1 MRLDRDPVPRTQHI
15 EKECRQKRNH
25 RGAGCLMAADFEAIT
40 VLAQVICVVDDP
52 TRQPEDLA
60 LQLGKQLQPVL
71 FRCRGRLRPILR
83 CLSHAVR
90 SCTATM
96 TSMIAVWR
104 NDASG
109 SKDRTRLSWSRWPAR
124 DRGKTRRMRTATK
137 GAVRH
142 RTGGS
147 AIVRRKPRTERAVC
161 LLVPELPKS
170 PAPSR
175 PGYRGGH
182 GRILHLPGPA
192 CDGWCWRSE
201 R

>member
-1 MRLDRDPVPRTQHI
+1 MDPNGANPSQPKPPSLLTAKQVADRMQDRACMRLDRDPVPRTQHI

-104 NDASG
+104 NDGQRLERSDEAQPVALAGTG
-109 SKDRTRLSWSRWPAR
+109 SR
-124 DRGKTRRMRTATK
+124 
-137 GAVRH
+137 
-142 RTGGS
+142 
-147 AIVRRKPRTERAVC
+147 
-161 LLVPELPKS
+161 
-170 PAPSR
+170 
-175 PGYRGGH
+175 
-182 GRILHLPGPA
+182 
-192 CDGWCWRSE
+192 
-201 R
+201 